1 MVKRTDSLAS
11 SSFIYFLSLTPNLK
25 RQWTG
30 MIRMGEGVISLL
42 YLHLARL
49 VLDIFCTFYIFSS
62 FPIRQSGEIFF
73 AIEKNANVKN
83 QGWWLS
89 EIVMGPVRDP
99 IFVLGPQASAPA
111 VRLNYQTSQCNL
123 MIYVQFKYCTSH
135 DFSQKLLINYQSS
148 QFHCSIAAVR
158 GPSSNVRWQWKLKS
172 SFSWCCQCGKC
183 C

>member
-1 MVKRTDSLAS
+1 MDWNDKNGGGSGND
-11 SSFIYFLSLTPNLK
+11 IP
-25 RQWTG
+25 
-30 MIRMGEGVISLL
+30 L
-42 YLHLARL
+42 YTWL
-49 VLDIFCTFYIFSS
+49 VWFLDIFCTFYIFST

-135 DFSQKLLINYQSS
+135 NFSQRLLINYQSS

-158 GPSSNVRWQWKLKS
+158 GPSSNVRWQCKS
-172 SFSWCCQCGKC
+172 WNQVHFSWCCQCGKC